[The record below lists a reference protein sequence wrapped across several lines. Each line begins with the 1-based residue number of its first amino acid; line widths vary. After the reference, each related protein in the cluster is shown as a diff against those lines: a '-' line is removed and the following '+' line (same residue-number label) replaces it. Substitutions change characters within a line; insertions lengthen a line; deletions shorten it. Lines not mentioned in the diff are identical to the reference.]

1 MHSFSLLYVNA
12 CKEVNLLGD
21 KWRQYLYRAQLE
33 ELVISR
39 LSSWSL
45 NMQSLCL
52 TAIYSTLTK
61 LLVGATLTGNRKSS
75 QDQN

>member
-21 KWRQYLYRAQLE
+21 KWRQFLYRAQLE

-52 TAIYSTLTK
+52 TAIYSTLTM